1 MKIVTEIKYLKEKR
15 KALGGYVPSRK
26 TDLKPIKTPDESL
39 FEEFYKGTEGREVST
54 TMVFV
59 RILAK
64 LLKDAEIGKNIVPI
78 VPDEARTFGMESLIP
93 TGWNLC
99 TRRTVV

>member
-1 MKIVTEIKYLKEKR
+1 MKTVTEMKYLQEKR

-26 TDLKPIKTPDESL
+26 TDLKPIKTPDESV

-64 LLKDAEIGKNIVPI
+64 A
-78 VPDEARTFGMESLIP
+78 S
-93 TGWNLC
+93 
-99 TRRTVV
+99 